1 MKPSQPLRVMLL
13 FTTIICIVSCGE
25 YEKLEIEKE
34 AKRLS
39 DSIYR
44 SHRDSLSKV
53 FDEACFAHHDSLYRI
68 YFDSLREIE
77 ADKIRQLIER

>member
-1 MKPSQPLRVMLL
+1 MKPNHSMRIISLCVVVLC
-13 FTTIICIVSCGE
+13 TISCGE

-44 SHRDSLSKV
+44 SHRDSLSR
-53 FDEACFAHHDSLYRI
+53 FYDEACFARRDSLYRI

-77 ADKIRQLIER
+77 ADKIRQLIDR

>member
-1 MKPSQPLRVMLL
+1 MKPSQILRLILL
-13 FTTIICIVSCGE
+13 SVAVLCSASCGE

-44 SHRDSLSKV
+44 SHRDSLSKIY
-53 FDEACFAHHDSLYRI
+53 DEACFARRDSLYRI
-68 YFDSLREIE
+68 YFDSIREIE
-77 ADKIRQLIER
+77 ADKIRQLIDR